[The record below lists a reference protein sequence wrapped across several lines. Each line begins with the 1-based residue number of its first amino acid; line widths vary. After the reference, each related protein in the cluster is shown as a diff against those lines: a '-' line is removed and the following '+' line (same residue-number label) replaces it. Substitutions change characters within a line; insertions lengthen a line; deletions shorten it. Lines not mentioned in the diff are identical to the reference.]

1 MGKQVKIFDLLAK
14 KQSLTVFK
22 SQKRKNQL
30 LEELT
35 QVSSYKKQLLE
46 IFSSIETKQS
56 YKTVSEIKSEN
67 WYNLKIQDELKA
79 IDNKIEFL
87 NLEIKN
93 QNIQVATAS
102 EKQKKFQEKRKFF
115 NSLEKQEKETRLES
129 SMPSVTNNRS
139 KT

>member
-30 LEELT
+30 MEELN

-46 IFSSIETKQS
+46 ISSSIETKQP
-56 YKTVSEIKSEN
+56 YKTVAEIKSEN
-67 WYNLKIQDELKA
+67 WYNLKIQDELRA

-129 SMPSVTNNRS
+129 SIPSATNNRS

>member
-14 KQSLTVFK
+14 KQSLTIFK

-30 LEELT
+30 MEELN
-35 QVSSYKKQLLE
+35 QVRSYKNQLLE
-46 IFSSIETKQS
+46 ILSSIDTNQS

-67 WYNLKIQDELKA
+67 WYNLKIQDELRA

-93 QNIQVATAS
+93 QNIQVANAS

-129 SMPSVTNNRS
+129 SMPSATNNRS

>member
-14 KQSLTVFK
+14 KQSLTIFK

-30 LEELT
+30 MEELN
-35 QVSSYKKQLLE
+35 QVRSYKNQLLE
-46 IFSSIETKQS
+46 ILSSIDTNQS

-93 QNIQVATAS
+93 QNIQVANAS

-129 SMPSVTNNRS
+129 SMPSATNNRS

>member
-14 KQSLTVFK
+14 KQSLTIVK

-30 LEELT
+30 MEELN
-35 QVSSYKKQLLE
+35 QVRSYKNQLLE
-46 IFSSIETKQS
+46 ILSSIDTNQS
-56 YKTVSEIKSEN
+56 FKTVSEIKSEN
-67 WYNLKIQDELKA
+67 WYNLKIQDELKG

-87 NLEIKN
+87 SLEIKN

-115 NSLEKQEKETRLES
+115 NSLEKHEKETRLES
-129 SMPSVTNNRS
+129 SMPSATNNRL

>member
-67 WYNLKIQDELKA
+67 WYNLKIQDELKG

-87 NLEIKN
+87 SLEIKN